1 MNETET
7 ATTATGIE
15 VDFTANTPLPDA
27 DAAVPDPGLLPV
39 KGQGDQ
45 GPSHPLVDSIL
56 GVVLPEDEIGIV
68 GKGGIEIE
76 IGRGTEKGIRNGGFH
91 QDHGPTTLPVSPSGI
106 LSLHPHLSPSLN
118 PCTVSSQNHH
128 RGQSRERRENGRRS
142 GRSG

>member
-27 DAAVPDPGLLPV
+27 DAAVLDPGLPPV
-39 KGQGDQ
+39 KEQGGQ

-56 GVVLPEDEIGIV
+56 GVVLPEDGIGIV

-76 IGRGTEKGIRNGGFH
+76 IGRETEKGIRNGGFH
-91 QDHGPTTLPVSPSGI
+91 QDRGQTMLPVNPSGI
-106 LSLHPHLSPSLN
+106 LSLHRHLSLSLN
-118 PCTVSSQNHH
+118 PCTVPSPNHR
-128 RGQSRERRENGRRS
+128 RGQSRERMENGRRS